1 VGGYCSRKRNWT
13 SQGQAVD
20 HPEKANDFKL
30 SSIGTSGA
38 LSRGVIDGNTAALDR
53 YLGAMDADDALNDA
67 AFAHMFDCLEAHES
81 GREVWGEPEEVEA
94 LRAAVES
101 ETVEDWAREAVIEES
116 NRDPY

>member
-1 VGGYCSRKRNWT
+1 MATVAATATGLARGKVKKT
-13 SQGQAVD
+13 
-20 HPEKANDFKL
+20 NDFRL
-30 SSIGTSGA
+30 SYIGTSGA
-38 LSRGVIDGNTAALDR
+38 LLGGVIDGNTAALDR

-67 AFAHMFDCLEAHES
+67 AFAHMIDCLEAHES